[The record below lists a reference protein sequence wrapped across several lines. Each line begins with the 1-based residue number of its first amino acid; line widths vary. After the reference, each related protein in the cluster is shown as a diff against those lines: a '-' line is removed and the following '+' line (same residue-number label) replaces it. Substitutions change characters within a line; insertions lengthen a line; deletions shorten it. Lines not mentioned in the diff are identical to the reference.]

1 MYQFIDSISEGG
13 AAALPSEAVSIDG
26 TFIENVISGYRTLY
40 VSGRESLGVEIDGQ
54 VVSAADGE
62 QFKNQRYPARILTVG
77 FQLIAE
83 SNSDFREKFNHL
95 NNLLAVDSEGAD
107 FVFNDESDK
116 FFTGYPI
123 FNCEVDPGLNAVT
136 GEWEIY
142 CQIGRASC
150 RERV

>member
-1 MYQFIDSISEGG
+1 MYIFRDVNETSEGIL
-13 AAALPSEAVSIDG
+13 LPSEALQING
-26 TFIENVISGYRTLY
+26 EYIENLISGYRTLY
-40 VSGRESLGVEIDGQ
+40 VSGRESLGAEIEGQ

-107 FVFNDESDK
+107 FVFNDELEYFVFSIK
-116 FFTGYPI
+116 YLHLLLNPPL
-123 FNCEVDPGLNAVT
+123 EVIAVVP
-136 GEWEIY
+136 
-142 CQIGRASC
+142 S
-150 RERV
+150 